1 MRKGERCL
9 VTLYVDKSRRLAAT
23 MRVYSHMRS
32 DSPYKA
38 DDWVE
43 GTVYEIKPGLGAFVA
58 VDNRYYGLVPDR
70 ELFGKVR
77 EGDRIRARVIQV
89 REDGKLDLS
98 LREKAYRQMES
109 DSEQILRVME
119 EFDGVLPFT
128 DKADPQVILRE
139 FHMSKNA
146 FKRAVG
152 RLLKEGKVR
161 ITEHT
166 IERTE
171 PAKGDGRFAEK
182 NKRGN

>member
-1 MRKGERCL
+1 M
-9 VTLYVDKSRRLAAT
+9 
-23 MRVYSHMRS
+23 
-32 DSPYKA
+32 
-38 DDWVE
+38 
-43 GTVYEIKPGLGAFVA
+43 
-58 VDNRYYGLVPDR
+58 
-70 ELFGKVR
+70 
-77 EGDRIRARVIQV
+77 IQV